1 MEYTFV
7 IYMSKMKLDTNMKNI
22 NGVFGTRHFVIHL
35 PILFLLFAFR

>member
-22 NGVFGTRHFVIHL
+22 KWRIWNEALRDSPLNF
-35 PILFLLFAFR
+35 ILVLCL